1 MKVGLESIGLP
12 EFHFLVT
19 AEPPNKN
26 KKVSIILIVTG
37 KTGNRRQAKWEESI
51 KSTRFTNLQ
60 QQNKS
65 TKESEAKEEQ
75 QTQMDTFVSGH
86 GMKSEPKVLRANF
99 VAFQSLFP
107 KCL

>member
-26 KKVSIILIVTG
+26 KVSIILIVTG
-37 KTGNRRQAKWEESI
+37 KTVNRRQAKWEESI

-65 TKESEAKEEQ
+65 TKESETKEEQ